1 MLRLNSCWSLAC
13 SAVLVACGGDL
24 TLPDTGEGGGPP
36 AGPESPGGHVLS
48 ALDDRYSTFEGDG
61 HTLVIAAPGVL
72 ANDRL
77 DGVES
82 FALGAALAEPPA
94 HGRLDLRAD
103 GSLEY
108 TPDPDWFGLD
118 RFSYRA
124 TLDDAASASAEVV
137 VEVQPVNDA
146 PSFVP
151 GPDQF
156 VERREDEQAI
166 SGWAR
171 DIVPGPPN
179 ESGQQLSFVV
189 EIVSGESVLKGSPA
203 VDPDGTLRFRPSKH
217 DGTALLEVRLRDDGG
232 TANGGEDIGPP
243 HILSITVTDD

>member
-1 MLRLNSCWSLAC
+1 MLRINPGWCLAC
-13 SAVLVACGGDL
+13 SAVVVACGGDL

-36 AGPESPGGHVLS
+36 SGPEPPGGHVLA

-61 HTLVIAAPGVL
+61 QTLSIAAPGVL

-82 FALGAALAEPPA
+82 GVLGAALAEPPA

-118 RFSYRA
+118 RFTYRA
-124 TLDDAASASAEVV
+124 TLGDAASAPAEVV
-137 VEVQPVNDA
+137 VEVQPVNDP
-146 PSFVP
+146 PSFVA
-151 GPDQF
+151 GPDLS
-156 VERREDEQAI
+156 VNEREGEQTV

-171 DIVPGPPN
+171 DILPGPPN
-179 ESGQQLSFVV
+179 ESGQQVSFIV
-189 EIVSGESVLKGSPA
+189 EIASGERLLQGR
-203 VDPDGTLRFRPSKH
+203 PDIDAAGTLRFRPSGH
-217 DGTALLEVRLRDDGG
+217 HGTALVAIRLQDDGG
-232 TANGGEDIGPP
+232 TANGGEDTGPP
-243 HILSITVTDD
+243 HLLSITISH